1 MKTQYN
7 YTNLIPDLKAFLTE
21 GERLHDILS
30 VPLSIQSELY
40 HFIAGL
46 TKQQK
51 QELIELQQLI
61 MLRSPFRALTERF
74 EELDDILT
82 EDNEEGEEIP
92 SAVSIIKGEA
102 FDIINNFLKNIHNN
116 TVYQRAENYFV
127 KHPIKYFE
135 NNLLVI
141 KNTKASFD
149 FNFQVLKDLV
159 REIEEGLLAKLFDQ
173 DEEYFRT
180 KFLTEKK
187 EIILQKLADYEAESE
202 VDSEERAEWDRA
214 DMLRMEELD

>member
-1 MKTQYN
+1 M
-7 YTNLIPDLKAFLTE
+7 
-21 GERLHDILS
+21 
-30 VPLSIQSELY
+30 
-40 HFIAGL
+40 
-46 TKQQK
+46 
-51 QELIELQQLI
+51 
-61 MLRSPFRALTERF
+61 
-74 EELDDILT
+74 
-82 EDNEEGEEIP
+82 
-92 SAVSIIKGEA
+92 
-102 FDIINNFLKNIHNN
+102 
-116 TVYQRAENYFV
+116 AENYFV

-159 REIEEGLLAKLFDQ
+159 HEIEEGLLAKLFDQ
-173 DEEYFRT
+173 DKKYFRT